1 MTGACFAQEPLPPD
15 KPAKKKKKKRRDKLP
30 YTSICNSA
38 MSMGLSRDDILE
50 MSWGE
55 LVLTLQAWSTS
66 SGGRSEDDG
75 VREASWAE
83 ITAWAGVPL

>member
-1 MTGACFAQEPLPPD
+1 
-15 KPAKKKKKKRRDKLP
+15 LP

-38 MSMGLSRDDILE
+38 MSVGLSRDDILE

-55 LVLTLQAWSTS
+55 LVLTLQAYSAS
-66 SGGRSEDDG
+66 SSVRNEDDG